1 MGGLD
6 LAALIRGITVPGQ
19 GQQGQQ
25 RQQYQQSA
33 LSLHDLLPS
42 SNTIPA
48 LANASPAVIDELAE
62 NLPAGIIPTDATPD
76 QKKAIIV
83 KVLQSPQFAQ
93 SLISLSSAI
102 KEGGIAG
109 IADSLRVPIDF
120 NAAAQGQD
128 LVEVF
133 VNGVKKEVEKEE
145 ESK

>member
-1 MGGLD
+1 MAGLD

-19 GQQGQQ
+19 GQSQ

-48 LANASPAVIDELAE
+48 LANASPAVIDELAA
-62 NLPAGIIPTDATPD
+62 NLPSGIIPADATAD
-76 QKKAIIV
+76 QKKAIII

-93 SLISLSSAI
+93 SLVSLSGAI
-102 KEGGIAG
+102 KEGGIGG
-109 IADSLRVPIDF
+109 IAESLRVPIDF

-133 VNGVKKEVEKEE
+133 VNGVKKEVKKEE
-145 ESK
+145 ENK